1 LAKLDGVRALPNILM
16 IGMTNRIELLDEA
29 LLRPGRL
36 EVRVEVSLPDKG
48 GRREILQI
56 HFGPLRKN
64 GQLSTPLCRAIDGIP
79 MNGIAPANVDDDDQ
93 AGLLRGKLKSFAKQL
108 FRSFSASIRC
118 LVYEDLADDEF
129 TGDFSGADIA
139 GLVRSAGSIALA
151 RARAYGSEVEGL
163 LVTLEDV
170 KCALKEMKS

>member
-1 LAKLDGVRALPNILM
+1 
-16 IGMTNRIELLDEA
+16 
-29 LLRPGRL
+29 
-36 EVRVEVSLPDKG
+36 
-48 GRREILQI
+48 
-56 HFGPLRKN
+56 
-64 GQLSTPLCRAIDGIP
+64 